1 MKSTFEGIGLNQ
13 DKPWLNSYPEGVPQ
27 QIDMTG
33 VDSLNQLF
41 AQSFEQFGD
50 RLAFSCMGK
59 SITFQELDL
68 ASTQFAAYL
77 QSLGL
82 NKGDRVALMMPN
94 VLQYP
99 IALLGALKAGCVVVN
114 VNPMYTSRELAHQ
127 LKDSGADMLVILE
140 NFAHVYE
147 KAANQVAVKHV
158 LVTSVGERMG
168 LKGWLINGILRY
180 VKKAV
185 PAWQLNSFDTFQ
197 EALRRGQQHSL
208 TPVNLTPDDVAFLQY
223 TGGTTGV
230 AKGAVLLHKN
240 ILANIHQIE
249 AWIQPG
255 LKHRSIDQLVF
266 ICALPMYHIF
276 ALTACC
282 LYGIRAGG
290 LNVLV
295 TNPRDIQGF
304 VRLLSKLK
312 KFHIFPAVNTLFN
325 ALMNHPQFS
334 KIDFSNLLVTIGGG
348 MAVQKSVADRWQAL
362 TGSPIAEGYGL
373 SETSPVVCCN
383 TPLID
388 GFTGHIGLPLP
399 GTDVLIVDEH
409 EHSLPLGQAGEI
421 CIRGPQLMAGYW
433 NNSQETQQSMTRA
446 GYFKTGD
453 IGQMNQDGY
462 VKIIDRKKDTI
473 LVSGFNV
480 YPNEV
485 EEVLAMLPGV
495 AECAAVGV
503 RDEQSGEAV
512 KVFIVKKDPNLSE
525 QLVLEHCK
533 AQLTN
538 YKRPKHIEFREELP
552 KTAVG
557 KILRRELR
565 TN

>member
-158 LVTSVGERMG
+158 LVTSVGELMG

-334 KIDFSNLLVTIGGG
+334 KIDFYNLLVSIGGG

-503 RDEQSGEAV
+503 KDEQSGEAV

>member
-1 MKSTFEGIGLNQ
+1 MNQ

-158 LVTSVGERMG
+158 LVTSVGELMG

-208 TPVNLTPDDVAFLQY
+208 TPVNLTPNDVAFLQY

-503 RDEQSGEAV
+503 KDEQSGEAV

>member
-158 LVTSVGERMG
+158 LVTSVGELMG

>member
-158 LVTSVGERMG
+158 LVTSVGELMG

-565 TN
+565 VN

>member
-158 LVTSVGERMG
+158 LVTSVGELMG

-208 TPVNLTPDDVAFLQY
+208 TPVNLTPNDVAFLQY

-503 RDEQSGEAV
+503 KDEQSGEAV